1 MEAFY
6 DASTTAN
13 ILLRQVL
20 QDLKITETIEDCVK
34 TGLDKKIFKECKRRI
49 ERKFEDKNFQE
60 LLKFF
65 VASYFIDESIDVE
78 ELQDEG
84 SEHFERYSDLEKTTN

>member
-49 ERKFEDKNFQE
+49 ERKFEDTNFQE

-65 VASYFIDESIDVE
+65 VASYFVDESMDVE

-84 SEHFERYSDLEKTTN
+84 PEHFERYSDLEKTTN